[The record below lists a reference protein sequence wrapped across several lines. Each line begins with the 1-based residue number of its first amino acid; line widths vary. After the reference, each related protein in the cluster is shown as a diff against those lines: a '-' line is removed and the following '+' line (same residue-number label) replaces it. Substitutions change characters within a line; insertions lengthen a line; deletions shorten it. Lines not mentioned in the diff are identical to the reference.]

1 MRIVIDI
8 NQGFDKDNYENLK
21 KLLDIHIDEIMKA
34 DIWRGYDA
42 YKSKIKFTL
51 SCFEPKVE
59 EEI

>member
-8 NQGFDKDNYENLK
+8 YPSFDKDNYENLK
-21 KLLDIHIDEIMKA
+21 KVLDIHIDEIMKA

-42 YKSKIKFTL
+42 YKSKIKFSI

-59 EEI
+59 DDI